1 MENFTALLGW
11 C

>member
-1 MENFTALLGW
+1 MENFTVLLGW